1 MAKFIDT
8 YFGTHR
14 GLIRLGLSYGQLA
27 LGLAKVKRAEP
38 HTVKRLV
45 FVCHGNICRS
55 AFADVVAR
63 DQGMNVASFGLSTSS
78 GKGAHPP
85 VIDTA
90 RAMGVDLSGHIT
102 TNVTDFVAQPGDLM
116 LVMEVRQL
124 DTLAQHPVLS
134 AYPRALLGSYAS
146 PPIPHLHDPYKLDPD
161 YMPICLTRIAD
172 AVGGLIKAYPAAKL
186 S

>member
-1 MAKFIDT
+1 MANVINT
-8 YFGTHR
+8 RFGTYR
-14 GLIRLGLSYGQLA
+14 GLIRLGLSYAQLA
-27 LGLAKVKRAEP
+27 LGLAKVKRAP
-38 HTVKRLV
+38 AQSVTRLV

-55 AFADVVAR
+55 AFADILAR
-63 DQGMNVASFGLSTSS
+63 DHGLNSASFGLSTSS

-90 RAMGVDLSGHIT
+90 RAMGTDLSAHIT

-124 DTLAQHPVLS
+124 DRLAAHPVLS
-134 AYPRALLGSYAS
+134 AYPRDLLGRYAS
-146 PPIPHLHDPYKLDPD
+146 PPVPHLHDPYKLDPA
-161 YMPICLTRIAD
+161 YMPVCLARIAD
-172 AVGGLIKAYPAAKL
+172 AVDGLVKAYPAARL